1 MKPEKIL
8 ESEIID
14 IVFENRN
21 KDYGAYEL
29 RKNYSRR
36 INKAIGFTASLVVL
50 LALSQSFKVP
60 VKKGSVVL
68 EIPEVVK
75 LTQVELPKDAEQ
87 PKEKEPAKT
96 VQQKDASTA
105 AVAPP
110 QIVKDHLANNNMSD
124 IDKIDT
130 SLIAGA
136 ERDGKRMYNEVGVS
150 IDPPQEGKGNITQP
164 VVEEEAPAEP
174 MTFAE
179 NMPEFPGGKEALI
192 RFLQK
197 NLQQPNDFEEGEK
210 VTVIASFVVDKDGS
224 ITGINITQHGRK
236 DLDNEVVRVI
246 KKMPHWKPGNQNGRS
261 VAVYYKVPVTFVSTE

>member
-8 ESEIID
+8 QSDMID

-36 INKAIGFTASLVVL
+36 INKAVGFTASLVIL

-68 EIPEVVK
+68 EIPEAVK
-75 LTQVELPKDAEQ
+75 LTQVELPKETEK

-105 AVAPP
+105 SYAPP
-110 QIVKDHLANNNMSD
+110 IIVKNEMANNNMSD
-124 IDKIDT
+124 INKVDT
-130 SLIAGA
+130 SLIGGA
-136 ERDGKRMYNEVGVS
+136 EKNGKRMDTEVGVS
-150 IDPPQEGKGNITQP
+150 VEPPQEGNGNNTQP
-164 VVEEEAPAEP
+164 VVEEEAPTGPIA
-174 MTFAE
+174 FAE
-179 NMPEFPGGKEALI
+179 NMPEFPGGKDALI

-197 NLQQPNDFEEGEK
+197 NLQQPNDFEEGQK

-224 ITGINITQHGRK
+224 ITGINITQHGRN

-246 KKMPHWKPGNQNGRS
+246 KKMPRWKAGSQNGRS

>member
-8 ESEIID
+8 ESDMID

-68 EIPEVVK
+68 EIPEAVK

-87 PKEKEPAKT
+87 PKEKEQAKT

-105 AVAPP
+105 SYIKPE
-110 QIVKDHLANNNMSD
+110 IVKDHLANNNMSD
-124 IDKIDT
+124 VDKIDT
-130 SLIAGA
+130 SLIGGA
-136 ERDGKRMYNEVGVS
+136 ERNGKRMGNEVGVS
-150 IDPPQEGKGNITQP
+150 IDPPQEGNGSSTQP
-164 VVEEEAPAEP
+164 VVEEEAPAGP
-174 MTFAE
+174 TVFAE

-197 NLQQPNDFEEGEK
+197 HLQQPNDFEEGEK

-224 ITGINITQHGRK
+224 ITGINITQHGRN

-246 KKMPHWKPGNQNGRS
+246 KKMPRWKPGYQNGRS